1 MSKKGKIIFGIITII
16 LVFATSLIGLGFLP
30 AEMRYEL
37 FFRFVLMVTPC
48 MTVVCVI
55 NLLKENTK

>member
-1 MSKKGKIIFGIITII
+1 MSKKGKIFFGIITII

-30 AEMRYEL
+30 AETGYEFVL
-37 FFRFVLMVTPC
+37 RFILMVTPC

-55 NLLKENTK
+55 NLLRRE